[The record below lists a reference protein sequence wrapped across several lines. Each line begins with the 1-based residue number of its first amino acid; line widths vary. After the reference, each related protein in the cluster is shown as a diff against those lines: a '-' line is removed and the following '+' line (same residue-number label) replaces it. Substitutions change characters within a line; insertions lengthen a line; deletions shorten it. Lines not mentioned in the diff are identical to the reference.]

1 MARTDVTVQNIAV
14 AGLSP
19 SYDAA
24 HVDGNAFLN
33 DGNTIL
39 HVKNGSGGSLTLT
52 VQTNKIVGG
61 VTVQDHQITIGAG
74 TERIIG
80 LFNTGVFNQDDG
92 KVYVDTSTQT
102 SITLMAFK
110 VPKSLS

>member
-1 MARTDVTVQNIAV
+1 MARTDVTVQNIVV

-19 SYDAA
+19 TYDAA

-39 HVKNGSGGSLTLT
+39 HVKNGSGAGITLT
-52 VQTNKIVGG
+52 IQTNSIVGG
-61 VTVQDHQITIGAG
+61 VTVQDHTISIGAG

-80 LFNTGVFNQDDG
+80 LFNTGVFNQSDG
-92 KVYVDTSTQT
+92 KVYIDTSAQA

>member
-24 HVDGNAFLN
+24 HVDGNAFIN

-52 VQTNKIVGG
+52 VQTNRIVGG
-61 VTVQDHQITIGAG
+61 VTVQDHTVSVPAG
-74 TERIIG
+74 EERIIG
-80 LFNTGVFNQDDG
+80 LFGTGTFNQNDG
-92 KVYVDTSTQT
+92 KVYIDTSTQT

-110 VPKSLS
+110 VPKSVS